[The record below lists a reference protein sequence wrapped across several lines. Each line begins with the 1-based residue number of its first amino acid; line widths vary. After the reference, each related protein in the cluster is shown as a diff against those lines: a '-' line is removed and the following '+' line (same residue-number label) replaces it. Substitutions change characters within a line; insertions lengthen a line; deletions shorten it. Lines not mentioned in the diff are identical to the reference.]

1 MNEKLNMQDLIDL
14 LTYKYNIPKKNVEL
28 FVKEFFDLV
37 TYALENDKY
46 LKIKGFGTFKL
57 IDVGSRESINV
68 NTGERFIIEGHSK
81 ISFTPDVS
89 LKNSI
94 NKPFAHFETI
104 ILNDNIQFHNIENT
118 NMSEEV
124 VSLNDDSDTV
134 FPSNESIEE
143 FYKQDSFSQEDK
155 TSVDAEVADFY
166 LGKDSVAPEK
176 DEHLKTLSVEEI
188 IAQEIEKADLE
199 YGKKYKSKQEN
210 GLSVNVKTRRTFIC
224 SVTFIAIVFLIYVLY
239 IFLNGNSNNRLPKN
253 DFDSILIA
261 GSVNIPIDSG
271 IIHNDTVHFDSTN
284 KQSVIF
290 NYKDDSI
297 KKINKTAL
305 ESVDG
310 TAVELNKLEKYTI
323 SGTLTDYKLNEGETL
338 TKVALKFY
346 GTKALWPYIVKYNRS
361 IISDPD
367 NVPHGV
373 IIKIPK
379 LTEK

>member
-37 TYALENDKY
+37 VYALENDKY

-57 IDVGSRESINV
+57 IDVDSRESINV

-94 NKPFAHFETI
+94 NKPFAHFETA
-104 ILNDNIQFHNIENT
+104 ILNDNIQFDNVENADI
-118 NMSEEV
+118 SEEV
-124 VSLNDDSDTV
+124 VSLHDDDTV
-134 FPSNESIEE
+134 CPSNEPIEE
-143 FYKQDSFSQEDK
+143 FHKQDSFSQEDGN
-155 TSVDAEVADFY
+155 SFDAEVADFY
-166 LGKDSVAPEK
+166 LGKYSVAPEK
-176 DEHLKTLSVEEI
+176 HEHIKTLSVEEI

-210 GLSVNVKTRRTFIC
+210 GLSVNVKTRRAFIC
-224 SVTFIAIVFLIYVLY
+224 SVTFIAIAFLSYVLY
-239 IFLNGNSNNRLPKN
+239 IFLNGDFNNRLSKN
-253 DFDSILIA
+253 DLDSILIA
-261 GSVNIPIDSG
+261 GSVKIPIDSG
-271 IIHNDTVHFDSTN
+271 TIHDDTVHLDPTN
-284 KQSVIF
+284 KQSVVL
-290 NYKDDSI
+290 NNKDDSI
-297 KKINKTAL
+297 MKINKTTL
-305 ESVDG
+305 ETVDG
-310 TAVELNKLEKYTI
+310 TAAELNNLDKYTI

-338 TKVALKFY
+338 TKLALKFY

-367 NVPHGV
+367 NVPYGV

>member
-37 TYALENDKY
+37 VYALENDKY

-57 IDVGSRESINV
+57 IDVDSRESINV

-94 NKPFAHFETI
+94 NKPFAHFETA
-104 ILNDNIQFHNIENT
+104 ILNDNIQFDNVENADV
-118 NMSEEV
+118 SEEV
-124 VSLNDDSDTV
+124 VSLHDDDTV
-134 FPSNESIEE
+134 CPSNEPIEE
-143 FYKQDSFSQEDK
+143 FHKQDSFSQEDGN
-155 TSVDAEVADFY
+155 SFDAEVADFY

-176 DEHLKTLSVEEI
+176 HEHIKTLSVEEI
-188 IAQEIEKADLE
+188 IAQEIKKADLE
-199 YGKKYKSKQEN
+199 YGKKYKSKQES
-210 GLSVNVKTRRTFIC
+210 GLSVNVKTRRAFIC
-224 SVTFIAIVFLIYVLY
+224 SVTFIAIAFLSYVLY
-239 IFLNGNSNNRLPKN
+239 IFLNGDSNNRLSKN
-253 DFDSILIA
+253 DLDSTLIA
-261 GSVNIPIDSG
+261 GSVKIPIDSG
-271 IIHNDTVHFDSTN
+271 TIHNDTVHFDPTN
-284 KQSVIF
+284 KQSIVL
-290 NYKDDSI
+290 NNKDDSI
-297 KKINKTAL
+297 MKINTPPL
-305 ESVDG
+305 ETVDG
-310 TAVELNKLEKYTI
+310 TAAEFNKLDKYTI

-338 TKVALKFY
+338 TKLALKFY
-346 GTKALWPYIVKYNRS
+346 GTKALWPYIVKHNRS

-367 NVPHGV
+367 NVPYGV

>member
-37 TYALENDKY
+37 VYALENDKY

-57 IDVGSRESINV
+57 IDVDSRESINV

-94 NKPFAHFETI
+94 NKPFAHFETA
-104 ILNDNIQFHNIENT
+104 ILNDNIQFDNVENADI
-118 NMSEEV
+118 SEEV
-124 VSLNDDSDTV
+124 VSLHDDDTV
-134 FPSNESIEE
+134 CPSNEPIEE
-143 FYKQDSFSQEDK
+143 FHKQDSFSQEDGN
-155 TSVDAEVADFY
+155 SFDAEVADFY
-166 LGKDSVAPEK
+166 LDKDSVAPEK
-176 DEHLKTLSVEEI
+176 HEHIKTLSVEEI

-210 GLSVNVKTRRTFIC
+210 GLSVNVKTRRAFIC
-224 SVTFIAIVFLIYVLY
+224 SVTFIAIAFLSYVSY
-239 IFLNGNSNNRLPKN
+239 IFLNGDFNNRLSQN
-253 DFDSILIA
+253 DLDSILIA
-261 GSVNIPIDSG
+261 GSVKIPIDSG
-271 IIHNDTVHFDSTN
+271 TIHNDTVHLDPTN
-284 KQSVIF
+284 KQSVVL
-290 NYKDDSI
+290 NNKDDSI
-297 KKINKTAL
+297 MKIHKTTL
-305 ESVDG
+305 ETVDG
-310 TAVELNKLEKYTI
+310 TAAELNNLDKYTI

-338 TKVALKFY
+338 TKLALKFY

-367 NVPHGV
+367 NVPYGV